1 MFNSNRNRDDRSPAH
16 PPAPSAAPGAPANQQ
31 AGRKGMFSV
40 IGADIVII
48 GNVSASNDLHID
60 GRVEGDITCT
70 SLIQGPESRIGG
82 LITADTARLAGTV
95 DGTVRVKN
103 LTIDRTARI
112 NGDVEYDQITI
123 ETGGHID
130 GRLKHMAVIAEQ
142 VAKAGLDP
150 ADAPIAPVTIVS
162 DTAE

>member
-1 MFNSNRNRDDRSPAH
+1 MFNTNRSRDDRPTPYSPA
-16 PPAPSAAPGAPANQQ
+16 PAPSTPASQQ

-40 IGADIVII
+40 IGADIVIV
-48 GNVSASNDLHID
+48 GNVSATNDLHID
-60 GRVEGDITCT
+60 GRVEGDITCA
-70 SLIQGPESRIGG
+70 SLIQGAESRIGG

-142 VAKAGLDP
+142 AARTATVETA
-150 ADAPIAPVTIVS
+150 APIAPVTIVS
-162 DTAE
+162 DAAE

>member
-1 MFNSNRNRDDRSPAH
+1 MFNNNRNREDRFAA
-16 PPAPSAAPGAPANQQ
+16 PAPVSATPAPAPANQQ

-40 IGADIVII
+40 VGADIVIT
-48 GNVSASNDLHID
+48 GNVTASNDLHID
-60 GRVEGDITCT
+60 GRVEGDITCA

-82 LITADTARLAGTV
+82 VITADTARLAGTV

-142 VAKAGLDP
+142 AAKAVPMEAQG
-150 ADAPIAPVTIVS
+150 PIAPVTIVS